1 VVTSRRTFLAAA
13 LGAALVPRA
22 AGAQPPPRAVRL
34 GVLLYSN
41 AATDPNVRAV
51 LEALRDL
58 RYVEGQNL
66 TVDYRGADGHPERLP
81 EFATQLV
88 RARPDVILAL
98 GGDVAPFVTA
108 ATTTIPIVFVVSSD
122 PVRGHLVR
130 ALAHPASNATGLTFL
145 SSELAP
151 KRLQLLREAAP
162 RVSRLAVLWNPE
174 HVDDEFRDTE
184 ASARAAGLQVL
195 SLEMRG
201 AAAQLEAAFQA
212 AATWRCDAL
221 IPVSSRHTFLNRRAI
236 VEFANRQRAPLAG
249 GWGAWADEGGLLS
262 YGPDVNTFIRR
273 AATYI
278 DRIVRGANPADLP
291 VEQPTKLDLVINA
304 KTAKMLGLTVPQS
317 LLLRADRVIE

>member
-13 LGAALVPRA
+13 LGAALAPRA
-22 AGAQPPPRAVRL
+22 ASAQAPPRTLRL
-34 GVLLYSN
+34 GVLLYST
-41 AATDPNVRAV
+41 AATDPNLGAI

-66 TVDYRGADGHPERLP
+66 TVDYRAAEGHPERLP
-81 EFATQLV
+81 ELATQVV

-98 GGDVAPFVTA
+98 GGDVAPFATA
-108 ATTTIPIVFVVSSD
+108 ATTTIPIVFSVSSD
-122 PVRGHLVR
+122 PVRGRLVKS
-130 ALAHPASNATGLTFL
+130 LAHPAGNATGLTFL
-145 SSELAP
+145 SGELAP

-174 HVDDEFRDTE
+174 HFDDEFRDTE
-184 ASARAAGLQVL
+184 AAARAAGLQVQ

-201 AAAQLEAAFQA
+201 SAAQLESAFQTA
-212 AATWRCDAL
+212 AAWRCDAL
-221 IPVSSRHTFLNRRAI
+221 IAVSSRHTFLNRRAI

-262 YGPDVNTFIRR
+262 YGPDLNTFVRR

-291 VEQPTKLDLVINA
+291 VEQPTKLDLVVNV
-304 KTAKMLGLTVPQS
+304 KTAKMLGLTVPPS